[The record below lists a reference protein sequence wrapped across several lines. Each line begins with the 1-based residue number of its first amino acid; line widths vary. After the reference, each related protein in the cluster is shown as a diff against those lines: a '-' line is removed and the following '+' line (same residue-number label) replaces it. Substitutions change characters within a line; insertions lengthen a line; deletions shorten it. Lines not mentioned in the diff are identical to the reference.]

1 MYVRLPPPP
10 QSSSPACARDK
21 PFSRMV
27 WCGVNSSESR
37 ETLYGAWW
45 CSIAPAGGGGEGP
58 PPALSLIV
66 LIALLI
72 VASE

>member
-1 MYVRLPPPP
+1 MRFVFNFQAAL
-10 QSSSPACARDK
+10 SAFARDR

-37 ETLYGAWW
+37 EALYDAWW